1 MLKMIY
7 RRTPWLIL
15 LLTFVILA
23 ISYNSIP
30 SEILIF
36 RSFDGSNPTFAP
48 KSLFTVF
55 RVPLIEVVCALAI
68 EIMRRKSVTS
78 NSQKP
83 ADYYSMWSV
92 LLYTVAFKSLFQ
104 TFEDV
109 APQEFKYLF
118 FYLTIG
124 IVIIGIILTLLKG
137 KKVFSTSSREVWTI
151 SRTEKL
157 ALAILFVVYLGLA
170 FAPAIFFN

>member
-1 MLKMIY
+1 MLKTFY
-7 RRTPWLIL
+7 RITPWLIL

-23 ISYNSIP
+23 FSYNSIP
-30 SEILIF
+30 DEVLIT

-68 EIMRRKSVTS
+68 EIMRRNSAASKSE
-78 NSQKP
+78 KH
-83 ADYYSMWSV
+83 ADYYSIWSV

-109 APQEFKYLF
+109 APQKFK
-118 FYLTIG
+118 
-124 IVIIGIILTLLKG
+124 
-137 KKVFSTSSREVWTI
+137 
-151 SRTEKL
+151 
-157 ALAILFVVYLGLA
+157 
-170 FAPAIFFN
+170 